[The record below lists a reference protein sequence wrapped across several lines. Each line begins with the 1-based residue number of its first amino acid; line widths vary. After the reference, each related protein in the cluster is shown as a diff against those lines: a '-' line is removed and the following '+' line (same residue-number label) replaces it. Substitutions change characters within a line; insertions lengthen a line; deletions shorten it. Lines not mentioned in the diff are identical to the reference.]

1 MVAWVF
7 AVTIEGGDLASYLLP
22 SPLILVVGGSRAGLL
37 IAYGASGVGALPG
50 LFGLAL
56 RGPTSASGASSA
68 EIAARYRLGQ
78 HLFRDAGHFS
88 LLSGVVATLPGLP
101 PSDRETVLA
110 ARADLPATAAGALPS
125 RARRRHWRRNG

>member
-1 MVAWVF
+1 MVAWGF

-22 SPLILVVGGSRAGLL
+22 SPLILVVGGSLAGLL

-88 LLSGVVATLPGLP
+88 EPT
-101 PSDRETVLA
+101 
-110 ARADLPATAAGALPS
+110 ADACE
-125 RARRRHWRRNG
+125 